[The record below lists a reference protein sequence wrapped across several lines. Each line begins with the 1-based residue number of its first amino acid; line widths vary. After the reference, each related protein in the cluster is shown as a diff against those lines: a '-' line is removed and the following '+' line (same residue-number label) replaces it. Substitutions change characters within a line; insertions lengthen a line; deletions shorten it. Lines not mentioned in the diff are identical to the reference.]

1 MNQFERLAWWSLI
14 LVYLVIAAGSIVRMT
29 GSGMGC
35 PDWPKCFGYWI
46 PPTEEQAL
54 LWQENREFEAGQVII
69 RNEELKVAKEDFT
82 TGETYA
88 EENWED
94 YTRHDYAEF
103 NVWHTWIEYIN
114 RLLGALAGLAT
125 LLLALRSFSFW
136 GSFRRYVYLSW
147 AVVFGMAFQG
157 WLGATVVYSVLNPYK
172 ITLHMFMAL
181 VIVCLLLTLIHF
193 QKHPL
198 RREIYPQPFPKLFLL
213 SLVLTAVQIY
223 LGTQVREYVDD
234 QVEFMGYYA
243 QDQWLAQPEWTFYV
257 HRSLSLLVVALN
269 FYLWWAMKK
278 LGFALAELRAVL
290 FLIFA
295 EIVLG
300 IALYYFDFPFS
311 TQPLHLV
318 LASALFGLQYYL
330 WLAVSRNRA
339 SRKSL

>member
-14 LVYLVIAAGSIVRMT
+14 LVYLVIAAGSVVRMT

-46 PPTEEQAL
+46 PPTDEQTL
-54 LWQENREFEAGQVII
+54 LWEENRAFQKGQVII
-69 RNEELKVAKEDFT
+69 RNESLQVAKQDFT
-82 TGETYA
+82 TAA
-88 EENWED
+88 EYNENNWEA

-125 LLLALRSFSFW
+125 LLLALRSFGFW
-136 GSFRRYVYLSW
+136 SSFRRYVYLSW

-157 WLGATVVYSVLNPYK
+157 WLGATVVYSVLDPYR

-181 VIVCLLLTLIHF
+181 IIVCLLLTLIHY

-198 RREIYPQPFPKLFLL
+198 KRAIYPHPLPKLMLF
-213 SLVLTAVQIY
+213 SLILTGIQIY
-223 LGTQVREYVDD
+223 LGTQVREFVDE
-234 QVEFMGYYA
+234 QVEFMGPFA
-243 QDQWLAQPEWTFYV
+243 KDQWLNNPDWTFYV
-257 HRSLSLLVVALN
+257 HRSLSILVLLLN
-269 FYLWWAMKK
+269 AYLWRQIRD
-278 LGFALAELRAVL
+278 LGRSVAEMNGVMG
-290 FLIFA
+290 IIIA
-295 EIVLG
+295 EVVLG

-318 LASALFGLQYYL
+318 LASVLFGLQFYL
-330 WLAVSRNRA
+330 TLAISRNRV